1 MPRHDDKKQLRRL
14 KKKVKQLGNQKA
26 RHDAKKLLRDDPTN
40 EQLQEQTQHGKR
52 TSQGLN
58 GLTDALTDVVLQ
70 TKSFGEAFRQLAA
83 VVVREII
90 QMTIRLLIMQ
100 ALMALTGFG
109 LAAPAAAA

>member
-58 GLTDALTDVVLQ
+58 GLDKDKTRNTDYHQGNVDTS
-70 TKSFGEAFRQLAA
+70 T
-83 VVVREII
+83 
-90 QMTIRLLIMQ
+90 
-100 ALMALTGFG
+100 
-109 LAAPAAAA
+109 